1 MVGSVFS
8 MEGIG
13 DEVTYSFIAFALF
26 ISLLGIYCFK
36 RSHRRD
42 QMVHPQE
49 QDQVNSIRES
59 MEVVPR
65 RRYNEENQCPVCL
78 NDVQYCIE
86 TNCGHIFCCR
96 CFSAY
101 QYHGNFIGA
110 VRCPVCRQQVKIL
123 FQCFTVNELNPVEG
137 SVEEEERNNMLRD
150 INTYNRRFS
159 GEPRAVLDYLRDLP
173 TVLRHLWSEFFS
185 VGGLIYVFRMRI
197 LILLLIGLLYLLS
210 PLDILP
216 EAVYGLLGLVD
227 DIFVL
232 LSLCVY
238 LSIMYH
244 SYIAGR
250 A

>member
-1 MVGSVFS
+1 M
-8 MEGIG
+8 I
-13 DEVTYSFIAFALF
+13 
-26 ISLLGIYCFK
+26 
-36 RSHRRD
+36 H
-42 QMVHPQE
+42 
-49 QDQVNSIRES
+49 SI
-59 MEVVPR
+59 
-65 RRYNEENQCPVCL
+65 
-78 NDVQYCIE
+78 
-86 TNCGHIFCCR
+86 
-96 CFSAY
+96 
-101 QYHGNFIGA
+101 
-110 VRCPVCRQQVKIL
+110 K
-123 FQCFTVNELNPVEG
+123 
-137 SVEEEERNNMLRD
+137 
-150 INTYNRRFS
+150 
-159 GEPRAVLDYLRDLP
+159 VLDYLRDLP